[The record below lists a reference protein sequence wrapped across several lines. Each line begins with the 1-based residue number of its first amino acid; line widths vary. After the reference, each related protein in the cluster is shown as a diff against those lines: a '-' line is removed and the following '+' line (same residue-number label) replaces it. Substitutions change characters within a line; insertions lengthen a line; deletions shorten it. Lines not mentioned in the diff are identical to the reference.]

1 MKLAKEYK
9 NPIPKGNSEEDVNKR
24 NEIIVECLL
33 PLINKHV
40 DCNAFVKDKV
50 KFEFRS
56 IDETA
61 CHASKR
67 YESTL
72 AALRIEEALKN
83 AVFVKRDVP
92 KSQKQKKKMG
102 FTKIYEL
109 KSFLEDLGEVKIIV
123 GERKKQKDHSLLHN
137 QKIRPTKINL
147 VGLILPHNESACRIF
162 NL

>member
-9 NPIPKGNSEEDVNKR
+9 NPIPKGNSEEEVDKR
-24 NEIIVECLL
+24 NEIIIECLI

-40 DCNAFVKDKV
+40 DCNAFAKDKV

-72 AALRIEEALKN
+72 AALRIEEALNK

-92 KSQKQKKKMG
+92 KSKKQKKMK
-102 FTKIYEL
+102 FTQIYEL

-123 GERKKQKDHSLLHN
+123 GERKNKKVIHYC
-137 QKIRPTKINL
+137 ITKK
-147 VGLILPHNESACRIF
+147 
-162 NL
+162 

>member
-9 NPIPKGNSEEDVNKR
+9 NPIPKGNSEEEVDKR
-24 NEIIVECLL
+24 NEIIIECLI

-40 DCNAFVKDKV
+40 DCNAFATDKV

-72 AALRIEEALKN
+72 AALRIEEALNK

-92 KSQKQKKKMG
+92 KSKKQKKMK

-123 GERKKQKDHSLLHN
+123 GERKNKKVIHYC
-137 QKIRPTKINL
+137 ITKK
-147 VGLILPHNESACRIF
+147 
-162 NL
+162 